1 MAINITDL
9 DISQLADVKK
19 QLDDV
24 CLSLSHILLSDSL
37 QELAHLSS
45 SFAQLRQ
52 AQAKF
57 KSCIHNIRHITSE
70 NKRISS
76 HFFYLQFQLL
86 IFQ

>member
-1 MAINITDL
+1 MAINISDL

-24 CLSLSHILLSDSL
+24 SPLVLAVLLSDSL
-37 QELAHLSS
+37 QELTHLSS

-57 KSCIHNIRHITSE
+57 KSCIHNIRHITPN
-70 NKRISS
+70 NKRETRPSLELISVN
-76 HFFYLQFQLL
+76 
-86 IFQ
+86 